1 MSQFA
6 KIESG
11 IVTTV
16 IVVEQDVVDTYDGT
30 WVQTSYN
37 TRGNILYGQDGEPDG
52 GVALRGNYA
61 GIGYIYDADNDVFY
75 IPKPSN
81 SWTLDTDTWS
91 WKSPITYPDD
101 GKLYVWDEDVYQ
113 DNNNNGWVLVE

>member
-1 MSQFA
+1 MSHFA

-16 IVVEQDVVDTYDGT
+16 IVVEQDIVDTYDGT

-37 TRGNILYGQDGEPDG
+37 TRGNVHYGQDGEPDG